1 MPDLPHEGGQT
12 VGIYRKNTDE
22 EWLKTLAPCQEPEPG
37 NKDRVVDFSY
47 TSDALAQMIVDAWVD
62 KKFRRKLLKKENAKP
77 LLEERGFYLAN
88 PIVITEAAYHKNHKQ
103 EADNEVVFVLP
114 DPRRVPRRIPQG
126 QSLLETAKLLMAVTP
141 NGI

>member
-1 MPDLPHEGGQT
+1 VPDPLPEGGLT
-12 VGIYRKNTDE
+12 VAILKPYASDE
-22 EWLKTLAPCQEPEPG
+22 LCRTPNPQG
-37 NKDRVVDFSY
+37 GDVVVDFSY